1 MRFARMARGRNMGE
15 IVQELRESGQI
26 DETQYQRLEQQAKGF
41 LGLIQR
47 IMK

>member
-15 IVQELRESGQI
+15 IVRELRESGQI
-26 DETQYQRLEQQAKGF
+26 DETQYQKLEQQAKGF
-41 LGLIQR
+41 LDLIQR